1 MHYILHIAVY
11 PVVSK
16 HVAQVFNN
24 LIASHLGNLVS
35 CVFSKINWNLT
46 VFIGISWFK
55 FWSIWVLSRHTW
67 GIIAFNIYMEV
78 PQSCRKSGPILGIKI
93 YGFETLFL
101 LVTSWESF
109 NKHLLCLTISIH
121 VKVGLRLITSW
132 DSCKR
137 FMKNNLENYPA
148 LCKWKI
154 LLPSLSSSLLW
165 LSQQSSRRAR

>member
-1 MHYILHIAVY
+1 MLKSVTDIL
-11 PVVSK
+11 
-16 HVAQVFNN
+16 
-24 LIASHLGNLVS
+24 GECLVS
-35 CVFSKINWNLT
+35 MISLSIRLIITWRCNDPRWNMWS
-46 VFIGISWFK
+46 FKYHWFY
-55 FWSIWVLSRHTW
+55 
-67 GIIAFNIYMEV
+67 IAFNIYMEV

-109 NKHLLCLTISIH
+109 NKHLFCLKISIH